1 MASTRGL
8 YDPFAPRFVRYV
20 AWASIGLLV
29 VGLALVLYLAPGT
42 GGAGYSPSNIVGL
55 SLVVV
60 GGCVFLWRQA
70 TVRATV
76 DMTGIRVRN
85 LLLVR
90 SYDWP
95 QVLAVTYGPGDPW
108 VMLELSDGHRTA
120 MMAIQRSD
128 GRYAQREVDRLVSLV
143 TLHGEAHG
151 AD

>member
-1 MASTRGL
+1 MASTHGL
-8 YDPFAPRFVRYV
+8 YEPFAPRFVRYV
-20 AWASIGLLV
+20 AWASVVLLV

-42 GGAGYSPSNIVGL
+42 NGAGYAAGDVVGL
-55 SLVVV
+55 SLVVLA
-60 GGCVFLWRQA
+60 GCVFLWRQA

-85 LLLVR
+85 LLWVR

-95 QVLAVTYGPGDPW
+95 QIIAVTYGPGDPW

-128 GRYAQREVDRLVSLV
+128 GRYAAAEVDRLVSLV
-143 TLHGEAHG
+143 TLHGEAHD

>member
-1 MASTRGL
+1 MAATQGL
-8 YDPFAPRFVRYV
+8 YQPFVPRFVRYV
-20 AWASIGLLV
+20 AWASVVLLV
-29 VGLALVLYLAPGT
+29 VGLGLVLYLAPGT
-42 GGAGYSPSNIVGL
+42 DGAGYTTGNVVGL
-55 SLVVV
+55 SLVVLA
-60 GGCVFLWRQA
+60 GCVYLWRQA

-85 LLLVR
+85 LLWVR

-95 QVLAVTYGPGDPW
+95 QILAVTYGPGDPW

-128 GRYAQREVDRLVSLV
+128 GRHAAREVDRLMSLV
-143 TLHGEAHG
+143 TLHGEAHD

>member
-1 MASTRGL
+1 MVSSVGL

-20 AWASIGLLV
+20 AWAAVVVLV
-29 VGLALVLYLAPGT
+29 VGLGVVLYYAPGT
-42 GGAGYSPSNIVGL
+42 GGAGYSIGNVVGL
-55 SLVVV
+55 SLLVLA
-60 GGCVFLWRQA
+60 GCIFLWRQA

-85 LLLVR
+85 LLWVR

-108 VMLELSDGHRTA
+108 VMLELSDGHRAA

-128 GRYAQREVDRLVSLV
+128 GRYAAREVDRLVSLV
-143 TLHGEAHG
+143 TLHGEAHNEH
-151 AD
+151 